1 MAPASCL
8 HTPTLQSVVNT
19 DKIWRGKGTVNGTL
33 LDPHRLAEA
42 TDAELADV
50 FRKATTLP
58 LDTLVNE
65 GGHRVDIASRTLF
78 NDEHWKGW
86 LPKGLK
92 LPLRDIFAR
101 LATGYAKRFWKQGNR
116 YLGETLYVD
125 GGIRVKHA
133 LEEFTIDRPV
143 NDLDPGSYILLRYTD
158 PVFEHLFYDV
168 MKAADEGVI
177 VYGGYT
183 GRFPDGKRGFSG
195 TLMRRYSFAEL
206 GERDHE
212 QLVRKGKR
220 PEKTVL
226 KGRWRVDAITTSD
239 HATPIA
245 HLSFS
250 QDTGGTVGIRCEP
263 VDHPEI
269 LVPAFV
275 VEHFSSGVSTTLE
288 RELRWIDDQTMVGT
302 WKPEIGSLLAR
313 FVATVPGVF
322 RRADKASGRYTLRYL
337 LTRTD

>member
-1 MAPASCL
+1 MKLHRRGAEAGSSAAAS
-8 HTPTLQSVVNT
+8 PT
-19 DKIWRGKGTVNGTL
+19 GTL
-33 LDPHRLAEA
+33 ADPHRLAEA

-50 FRKATTLP
+50 FRKVTTLP
-58 LDTLVNE
+58 LEIFVNE
-65 GGHRVDIASRTLF
+65 GGHRVDLAARTIF

-86 LPKGLK
+86 LPKGLT

-116 YLGETLYVD
+116 YFGETLYVD
-125 GGIRVKHA
+125 GRIRLKHA
-133 LEEFTIDRPV
+133 LEEFTLDRRV
-143 NDLDPGSYILLRYTD
+143 NDLDPGKYILLRYTD

-168 MKAADEGVI
+168 MKAADDGVI

-183 GRFPDGKRGFSG
+183 GLFPDGKRGFTG

-212 QLVRKGKR
+212 HLMRKGKR
-220 PEKTVL
+220 PAKDAL
-226 KGRWRVDAITTSD
+226 KGRWRIDVVTTSN

-245 HLSFS
+245 HLSFV
-250 QDTGGTVGIRCEP
+250 QKTGGKVGIQCEP
-263 VDHPEI
+263 VDHPVV

-275 VEHFSSGVSTTLE
+275 IEHFSADDSTALA

-302 WKPEIGSLLAR
+302 WKPEISSLYAR
-313 FVATVPGVF
+313 FVAATPGLF
-322 RRADKASGRYTLRYL
+322 RRVADKTSGRHTMRHM
-337 LTRTD
+337 LTRTA

>member
-1 MAPASCL
+1 MRPHRRRAETGSNAALSAAA
-8 HTPTLQSVVNT
+8 TIV
-19 DKIWRGKGTVNGTL
+19 
-33 LDPHRLAEA
+33 DPHRLAEA

-50 FRKATTLP
+50 FRKVTTLP
-58 LDTLVNE
+58 LDTFVNE
-65 GGHRVDIASRTLF
+65 GGHRVDLAARTIF

-86 LPKGLK
+86 LPKGLT

-125 GGIRVKHA
+125 GRIRVKHL
-133 LEEFTIDRPV
+133 LEEFTLDRPV
-143 NDLDPGSYILLRYTD
+143 NDLDPGTYILLRYTD

-168 MKAADEGVI
+168 MKAADDGVI

-183 GRFPDGKRGFSG
+183 GRFPDGQRGFSA

-220 PEKTVL
+220 PGKDVL
-226 KGRWRVDAITTSD
+226 KGRWRVDAVTTSD

-245 HLSFS
+245 YLSFA
-250 QDTGGTVGIRCEP
+250 QKGGKVTVRSEP
-263 VDHPEI
+263 VDHPDV

-275 VEHFSSGVSTTLE
+275 VEHFSADDSATLE
-288 RELRWIDDQTMVGT
+288 RELRWIDEQTMVGT
-302 WKPEIGSLLAR
+302 WKAEISALYAR
-313 FVATVPGVF
+313 FVAATPGLF
-322 RRADKASGRYTLRYL
+322 RRGDKGSGRYTLRYM
-337 LTRTD
+337 LTRTV